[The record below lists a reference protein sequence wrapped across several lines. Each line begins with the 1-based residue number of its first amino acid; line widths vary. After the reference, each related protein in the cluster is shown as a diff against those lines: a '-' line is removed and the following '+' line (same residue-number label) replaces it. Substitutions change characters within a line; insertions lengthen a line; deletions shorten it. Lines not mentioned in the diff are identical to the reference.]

1 MRPFRHVGLGLLMAG
16 CWAALGA
23 DALAVDDVGRTAT
36 PRAATQAQ
44 PASASSTATAPASE
58 PATPPVGVAR
68 DLTLKQMGAYGAIKL
83 RGQDPNGTLNV
94 SVRND
99 EVVTGAKLHLVYTY
113 SPSLIYSLS
122 HIKVYLNGEVV
133 TTLPMDKETAGQTV
147 RKDVDLDPRLFTD
160 FNRIGL
166 QMIAHYTLDHCE
178 DPYHSSL
185 WTDISPDTSL
195 TLTTSN
201 IALPNNLALL
211 PAPFFDRRDNRPLVL
226 PFVLPAQADAPT
238 LRVAGVVSSWFGA
251 LAGWRGARFP
261 VAQTAPAD
269 THAIAFALPNAM
281 PAGVKLDEIKGPTVI
296 VMPNPASP
304 PESGRKLL
312 VLAGRDTKELQEAA
326 NALVLGQ
333 VGMSG
338 DRAIVKSVDLG
349 PDRHP
354 YDAPNWAPVDRP
366 VSFKELVTDPGQ
378 LQASGFNPPPV
389 RVDVRLPPDLFAWA
403 RHSVPLDVHYRYTA
417 PSNYNDSVLNISV
430 NDELLRSVRL
440 RPADP
445 SGVERQFNVPL
456 LSGSEARGAEEIRVP
471 ALRIGANNQFQF
483 QFHMDSQKTGL
494 CASAAPD
501 STRAAVDAD
510 STIDFS
516 QFVHY
521 TAMPNLAFFATSG
534 FPFTRMA
541 DLADTAVVM
550 PDTPDAHEEE
560 AMLTLL
566 GQIGRWSGLPALRV
580 AVVPASAVESVRD
593 RDLLVIGTGSAGELM
608 AKWGKDLPMLIQRS
622 ENDLSLREPT
632 DRARSNGAAGRAAM
646 NVNGPT
652 AAFVAFQ
659 SPYAKGRSVVALA
672 ANSSDRLDDLLD
684 VLGDDARVNEVRGD
698 LAVVRQKI
706 VVGLTVGDTY
716 YVGHLPWYAWLW
728 VHISKYPA
736 LMAIAGILAGLFV
749 ALTVFWALGRLAARR
764 LER

>member
-1 MRPFRHVGLGLLMAG
+1 MIVGAH
-16 CWAALGA
+16 AF
-23 DALAVDDVGRTAT
+23 AVDDLARGAT
-36 PRAATQAQ
+36 TSTPAHAQ
-44 PASASSTATAPASE
+44 PASAATIAAPEDSTSVAS
-58 PATPPVGVAR
+58 PSGVAR
-68 DLTLKQMGAYGAIKL
+68 DLTLKQMGSYGAIKL

-133 TTLPMDKETAGQTV
+133 ATLPMDKETAGQTV
-147 RKDVDLDPRLFTD
+147 SKDVVLDPRLFTD

-178 DPYHSSL
+178 DPYHSSM
-185 WTDISPDTSL
+185 WTDISPDTTL

-201 IALPNNLALL
+201 IGLPNSLALL
-211 PAPFFDRRDNRPLVL
+211 PAPFFDRRDNRALVL

-238 LRVAGVVSSWFGA
+238 LRAAGVVSSWFGA

-261 VAQTAPAD
+261 VTPTAPAD
-269 THAIAFALPNAM
+269 SHAIAFALPNAM

-349 PDRHP
+349 PERRP
-354 YDAPNWAPVDRP
+354 YDAPNWAPVDRQ

-378 LQASGFNPPPV
+378 LEAAGFNPSPI

-403 RHSVPLDVHYRYTA
+403 RHSVPLNVSYRYTA
-417 PSNYNDSVLNISV
+417 PSNYNDSVLNIGV
-430 NDELLRSVRL
+430 NDQLLRSVRL

-456 LSGSEARGAEEIRVP
+456 MSGSEARGSEEIRVP
-471 ALRIGANNQFQF
+471 ALRIGSTNQFQF

-494 CASAAPD
+494 CVSAATD
-501 STRAAVDAD
+501 SARAAVDPD

-534 FPFTRMA
+534 YPFTRMA
-541 DLADTAVVM
+541 DLADSAVVI
-550 PDTPDAHEEE
+550 PDAPDVHEQETIL
-560 AMLTLL
+560 ALL
-566 GQIGRWSGLPALRV
+566 GQMGRWSGLPALRV
-580 AVVPASAVESVRD
+580 SLVPTSAVESVRD
-593 RDLLVIGTGSAGELM
+593 RDLLVIGTGSGSSLM
-608 AKWGKDLPMLIQRS
+608 EKWGKGLPMLIQRS
-622 ENDLSLREPT
+622 ENDLALREPA
-632 DRARSNGAAGRAAM
+632 DRMRANAPTGRAALS
-646 NVNGPT
+646 VNGPT

-659 SPYAKGRSVVALA
+659 SPYTKGKSVVALA
-672 ANSSDRLDDLLD
+672 ASASDRLGDLLD

-698 LAVVRQKI
+698 LTVVRQKV

-716 YVGHLPWYAWLW
+716 YVGHLPWYAWVW

-736 LMAIAGILAGLFV
+736 LMALAGILAGLFV